1 VGEGRGA
8 YKAQRLEAL
17 GTPSYPYN
25 FTPTMQIPAFLH
37 AYSSLEGEEAGQEE
51 VAVAG
56 MVVGVREA
64 GKHLRFVDLEGQG
77 ARVQLKV
84 DSRRCDGE
92 AAVLRRGDRVG
103 VHGVAVRTR
112 AGELSLAASSLA
124 LLAPCL
130 RPLPTHGFHA
140 SHKRLQRRYL
150 DLMTSSEAREV
161 LVTRSRI
168 VRYIRE
174 FLHQR
179 DFLEVETPVLA
190 GSVGGATA
198 RPFTTHHHDMDAELH
213 LRVAPELHLKQLVIS
228 GFDRVFEIGKQFR
241 NEGVDAS
248 HNPEFT
254 SCEFY
259 LAWADYSELVSLTQA
274 LLAGLVTSLE
284 LRPTH
289 RGQPLDFTAQFPAV
303 EFLPALEAAVGARL
317 APPEEL
323 GSEGSRRQLAELC
336 RREGLEGEGS
346 AAKLLDRLAGRLVE
360 PELVQPTLLTHHP
373 TVMSPLAKPHRELPG
388 IAERFELFVGGQE
401 LCNAYT
407 ELNDPEAQR
416 AALALQASARDPEA
430 MPPDEDYC
438 LALEYGLPP
447 TAGWGCGIDR
457 LAAVMTNSTHIRD
470 TLTFPLVARPKG

>member
-1 VGEGRGA
+1 MTTKKIKKKHFAGYFGDFGGPCIAKSGNCHPVQFFLNSNYIKE
-8 YKAQRLEAL
+8 LWNL
-17 GTPSYPYN
+17 G
-25 FTPTMQIPAFLH
+25 FLQH
-37 AYSSLEGEEAGQEE
+37 C
-51 VAVAG
+51 VP
-56 MVVGVREA
+56 
-64 GKHLRFVDLEGQG
+64 
-77 ARVQLKV
+77 
-84 DSRRCDGE
+84 
-92 AAVLRRGDRVG
+92 G